1 MLDRNSALIK
11 FFECKLATRLGMAFC
26 LLCLA
31 GCGQGEPF
39 QPMSGAVT
47 LDGAPLKKGV
57 ITFFPIGPGTTVGG
71 EVIEGQFALAKE
83 SGATPGKYRVE
94 IVAFRPSGKS
104 ELDIDT
110 NSQVDIEVQ
119 ILPPRYN
126 TKSEL
131 TCDVVESGKNE
142 YSFDLKL
149 K

>member
-1 MLDRNSALIK
+1 
-11 FFECKLATRLGMAFC
+11 
-26 LLCLA
+26 
-31 GCGQGEPF
+31 
-39 QPMSGAVT
+39 MSGAVT
-47 LDGAPLKKGV
+47 LDGAPLKRGV

-71 EVIEGQFALAKE
+71 EVIEGKFALARE

-94 IVAFRPSGKS
+94 LVAFRPSGKT

-110 NSQVDIEVQ
+110 NSQVDIELQ

-126 TKSEL
+126 NKSEL

-142 YSFDLKL
+142 YSFELKS